1 MVEVGAFE
9 EGVDEEVEEV
19 PGVEDQLLAWGRP
32 WQEMPGEED
41 SGEEKGE
48 GEQEREQGGP
58 GEERGS
64 WKWRGGG
71 RYRVRGGHFIGG
83 MAERIRKGGGPI
95 GFNLWWIPEGSLI
108 HGGELNGESRFS
120 SCCVSRRSLALLLP
134 YHDGSCEKGI
144 ACMPAANTHDGKDL
158 CARPEDL
165 LGSRCN

>member
-19 PGVEDQLLAWGRP
+19 PGVEDQLFAWGRP

-41 SGEEKGE
+41 SGEEQGE

-71 RYRVRGGHFIGG
+71 RYRVRGGHFIGRT
-83 MAERIRKGGGPI
+83 AERIRNGGGPI
-95 GFNLWWIPEGSLI
+95 GSLVIP
-108 HGGELNGESRFS
+108 
-120 SCCVSRRSLALLLP
+120 
-134 YHDGSCEKGI
+134 
-144 ACMPAANTHDGKDL
+144 
-158 CARPEDL
+158 
-165 LGSRCN
+165 